1 MWYAPVLVVTYCHAH
16 ASTSTYFNAN
26 RAAFAAETD
35 HESEA
40 TTDIRVTTLCIPLA
54 ASGART
60 TLGASCGHAGAALCC
75 TADCHAPLVATVCPM
90 AAEIP
95 AGGGTAVGTTDAVAD
110 ARSRVAACVAALKA
124 TMAAMPARTASNDA
138 PPITHGDTFT
148 LVASI
153 QAQLR
158 HLHDAL
164 HSFARA
170 KGATDAAGDASPQ
183 ASGQAS
189 QPSST
194 PISTDAQEAAAPPT
208 TRAEARLR
216 QRLVSTAK
224 QHTAGK
230 LPRRKQQQRP
240 RRQRKPDP
248 FVTRSFRP
256 PLGLQ
261 AYATVNAAVELCVAL
276 GVVAPLGV
284 LVPPPAPT
292 GDGEVPDS
300 VFVPIEERALMV
312 RLQVHRG
319 WGRAISGLS
328 LERWPLQDRLSLVHR
343 CVAVLAG
350 LLFAP
355 TFDARFVSM
364 YAGDI
369 LSALL
374 VLSYHPD
381 AAATAH
387 GTAVAPPP
395 LPTRQASRGFNAA
408 HCRSILAA
416 FRDEVPVQF
425 SMPPLLHLASSVRQ
439 WPSL

>member
-1 MWYAPVLVVTYCHAH
+1 
-16 ASTSTYFNAN
+16 
-26 RAAFAAETD
+26 
-35 HESEA
+35 
-40 TTDIRVTTLCIPLA
+40 
-54 ASGART
+54 
-60 TLGASCGHAGAALCC
+60 
-75 TADCHAPLVATVCPM
+75 M
-90 AAEIP
+90 AAELQR
-95 AGGGTAVGTTDAVAD
+95 GGGTAIGTVAD

-124 TMAAMPARTASNDA
+124 TMAAMPARTASEDA

-170 KGATDAAGDASPQ
+170 KGATDAAAGDASPQ

-194 PISTDAQEAAAPPT
+194 ATSVDAPPS

-216 QRLVSTAK
+216 QRLVSAAK
-224 QHTAGK
+224 QHTADK
-230 LPRRKQQQRP
+230 LPHRKQQQRP

-276 GVVAPLGV
+276 GVVTPLGV

-292 GDGEVPDS
+292 DDGEVPDS

-381 AAATAH
+381 AAAMAH

-395 LPTRQASRGFNAA
+395 LPTRQASRRFNAA